1 MSTEFGAIVLIGY
14 GGPEKKED
22 MIPFLK
28 KVSSGRPIPEERL
41 KEVAHHYEL
50 IGGKSPLNELTYKQ
64 GEKLKI
70 FLSEK
75 GYDLPVFVGMRNWHP
90 FYQDTVKQVADL
102 GVKKAV
108 GVIMAIYQCDTSW
121 ERYQRELF
129 EACKEQNLDLEFV
142 YTDVLYDHPLF
153 IENCADNIKSCFN
166 QISEEEFEATKL
178 IFTAH
183 SIPTSMAESSPYV
196 SQFESSSRLVA
207 ELLGHKNW
215 MTAYQSRSGS
225 PSSSWLEPDI
235 CDVIDEIA
243 KEGVKNIVVQ
253 SIGFICDHVE
263 VLFDI
268 GIEAKEAAEKNGINL
283 YIAKTVND
291 DNLYIRSLEESVLN
305 KLNS

>member
-1 MSTEFGAIVLIGY
+1 MSNEIGAIVLIGY
-14 GGPEKKED
+14 GGPEKSED
-22 MIPFLK
+22 IIPFLK

-50 IGGKSPLNELTYKQ
+50 IGGKSPLNEFTYKQ
-64 GEKLKI
+64 GEKLKY
-70 FLSEK
+70 FLREK
-75 GYDLPVFVGMRNWHP
+75 GYDLPVYVGMRNWHP

-102 GVKKAV
+102 GVKKAI

-121 ERYQRELF
+121 ERYQREYA
-129 EACKEQNLDLEFV
+129 EASKEQNLDLEFV

-153 IENCADNIKSCFN
+153 IENCAKNIKNCFDEIN
-166 QISEEEFEATKL
+166 VEERETTKL

-183 SIPTSMAESSPYV
+183 SIPTSMAENSPYV
-196 SQFESSSRLVA
+196 SQFETSSRLVA
-207 ELLGHKNW
+207 EFLGHENW

-235 CDVIDEIA
+235 CDVVDVIA
-243 KEGVKNIVVQ
+243 KDGVKNIVIL
-253 SIGFICDHVE
+253 SIGFLCDHVE

-291 DNLYIRSLEESVLN
+291 DDLYIRSLEESVLKKIN
-305 KLNS
+305 T